1 MSNGEMMDQR
11 ADEAQLPT
19 WARVLLRVLFREGPV
34 VILTFLM
41 AAVIMGLI
49 PSPYLGDKL
58 DSLQQSHQEQIRI
71 SRDQLEEFKAFHEE
85 FRAWRQDGYRERRA
99 R

>member
-1 MSNGEMMDQR
+1 MAEHTEQR
-11 ADEAQLPT
+11 ADEAGLPA
-19 WARVLLRVLFREGPV
+19 WARVLLRVLFREGPM
-34 VILTFLM
+34 VILAFVM

-58 DSLQQSHQEQIRI
+58 DAIQRAHLDMIQIQHEQLQ
-71 SRDQLEEFKAFHEE
+71 EFKAFHQE
-85 FRAWRQDGYRERRA
+85 FRAWRQDGYQERRP